1 MKFGTS
7 FDSTIKTSGSL
18 AGSAA
23 DFGPYLIHNAVLTD
37 LFFLLNLC
45 FTDQGLNKDSLLKKG
60 RDCVGT
66 EEKCSIVV
74 KLSNKGKI
82 RRPL

>member
-23 DFGPYLIHNAVLTD
+23 DFGPYLIHNSVLTD

-45 FTDQGLNKDSLLKKG
+45 FTDQGLNKDSL
-60 RDCVGT
+60 
-66 EEKCSIVV
+66 
-74 KLSNKGKI
+74 
-82 RRPL
+82 

>member
-1 MKFGTS
+1 MKFGIS

-66 EEKCSIVV
+66 LKKNAV
-74 KLSNKGKI
+74 LW
-82 RRPL
+82 

>member
-1 MKFGTS
+1 MKFGIT

-37 LFFLLNLC
+37 LFFLLNLS

-66 EEKCSIVV
+66 LKKNAV
-74 KLSNKGKI
+74 LW
-82 RRPL
+82 

>member
-23 DFGPYLIHNAVLTD
+23 DFGSYLIHNAVLTD

-66 EEKCSIVV
+66 LKKNAV
-74 KLSNKGKI
+74 LW
-82 RRPL
+82 

>member
-37 LFFLLNLC
+37 LFFLLNLS

-66 EEKCSIVV
+66 LKKNAV
-74 KLSNKGKI
+74 LW
-82 RRPL
+82 

>member
-45 FTDQGLNKDSLLKKG
+45 FTDQCLNKDSLLKKG

-66 EEKCSIVV
+66 LKKNAV
-74 KLSNKGKI
+74 LW
-82 RRPL
+82 

>member
-45 FTDQGLNKDSLLKKG
+45 FTDQGLSKDSLQKKG

-66 EEKCSIVV
+66 LKKNAV
-74 KLSNKGKI
+74 LW
-82 RRPL
+82 